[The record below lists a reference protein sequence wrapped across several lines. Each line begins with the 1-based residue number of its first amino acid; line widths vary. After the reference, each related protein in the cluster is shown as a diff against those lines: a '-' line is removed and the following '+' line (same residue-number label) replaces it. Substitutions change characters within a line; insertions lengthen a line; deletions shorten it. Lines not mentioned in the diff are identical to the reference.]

1 MKPEILNFPLLF
13 FFIIATPNVP
23 LRGNWYSS
31 GSVRGSF
38 SSPVPLISEFFEDLV
53 QPPVEFLPSI
63 RSGSSILSPM
73 QPPVRRFVCSTRYFF
88 KDSH

>member
-53 QPPVEFLPSI
+53 TNPISSPESTYQNIVSASSNFFPFGPSK
-63 RSGSSILSPM
+63 R
-73 QPPVRRFVCSTRYFF
+73 
-88 KDSH
+88 